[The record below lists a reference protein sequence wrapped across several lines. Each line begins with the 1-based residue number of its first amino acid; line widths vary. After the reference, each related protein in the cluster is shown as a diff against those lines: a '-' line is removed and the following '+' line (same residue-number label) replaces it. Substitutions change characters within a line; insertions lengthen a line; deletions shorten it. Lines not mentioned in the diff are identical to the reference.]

1 MIVIISL
8 FLLPEDKISINTIIA
23 LIIGTAGIILVNSNQ
38 KMGSGFK
45 LTGEGF
51 IFTSTFINAF
61 ASVLLRKYSKN
72 SDPYI
77 LNGMVLLFG
86 SLPLIILG
94 RFLYINQVVI
104 NLKAFLMLFYGA
116 FITATSFTIWTI
128 VLQNHSANQF
138 GVFKLFIPIFG
149 SILSVIILGENFTI
163 RLFIGLILVL
173 TGSLVLM
180 KGKNKKDSLE

>member
-1 MIVIISL
+1 MSFIKKIFKKFRSIYFKWHGAFIR
-8 FLLPEDKISINTIIA
+8 FLTFNNTWQI
-23 LIIGTAGIILVNSNQ
+23 
-38 KMGSGFK
+38 
-45 LTGEGF
+45 F
-51 IFTSTFINAF
+51 IFKSSCYKSKSFFNA
-61 ASVLLRKYSKN
+61 
-72 SDPYI
+72 
-77 LNGMVLLFG
+77 
-86 SLPLIILG
+86 
-94 RFLYINQVVI
+94 
-104 NLKAFLMLFYGA
+104 FYGA